1 MSRPKVLPVQVAT
14 IPEFCPVCRDSDPQ
28 GRMALD
34 LLDGQPPFDVVCPH
48 CTDATRL
55 LKWIDESVE
64 KKE

>member
-34 LLDGQPPFDVVCPH
+34 LLEGQPPFDIACPH
-48 CTDATRL
+48 CTDGSRL
-55 LKWIDESVE
+55 LAALGNAREQVA
-64 KKE
+64 